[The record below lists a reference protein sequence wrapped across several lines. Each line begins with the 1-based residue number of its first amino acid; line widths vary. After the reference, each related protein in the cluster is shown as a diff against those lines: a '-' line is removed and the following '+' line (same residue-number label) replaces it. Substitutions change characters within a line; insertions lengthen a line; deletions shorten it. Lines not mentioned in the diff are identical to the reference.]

1 MLFPVAVFAGLAVL
15 YYLTSPKDSGT
26 PRERYEA
33 LRAEANQAGD
43 AMARTFE
50 ESRLAFD
57 KGEKKKAKELSNE
70 GKLLREKMERLNVE
84 ASEMVFRENNMN
96 RPSGEVDLH
105 DLYVKEAIAFTDRSI
120 RKARRRGDT
129 KIKLIVGKGI
139 HSTGAAKLKPAIEEL
154 MQKNRL
160 VAALDEQN
168 AGVLIVQL
176 DGVTPYQGD
185 GRLLDAND
193 IASKLD
199 KKDDG
204 CHIM

>member
-70 GKLLREKMERLNVE
+70 GKLLREKMERLNIE
-84 ASEMVFRENNMN
+84 ASEMVFR
-96 RPSGEVDLH
+96 GEYCL
-105 DLYVKEAIAFTDRSI
+105 EF
-120 RKARRRGDT
+120 
-129 KIKLIVGKGI
+129 
-139 HSTGAAKLKPAIEEL
+139 
-154 MQKNRL
+154 
-160 VAALDEQN
+160 
-168 AGVLIVQL
+168 
-176 DGVTPYQGD
+176 
-185 GRLLDAND
+185 
-193 IASKLD
+193 
-199 KKDDG
+199 
-204 CHIM
+204 